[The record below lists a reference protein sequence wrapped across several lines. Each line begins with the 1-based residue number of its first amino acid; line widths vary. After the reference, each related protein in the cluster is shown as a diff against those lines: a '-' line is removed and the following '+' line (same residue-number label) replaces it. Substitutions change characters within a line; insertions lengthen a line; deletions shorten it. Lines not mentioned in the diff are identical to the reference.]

1 MTRVASGRTFQAN
14 VMGNTAST
22 GTGAYAPA
30 CYLAVSA
37 NTTAV
42 ADSDT
47 ALTGEI
53 TTGTLAR
60 AQAVFTY
67 TAGASSYTLTK
78 TFTSDQTVVL
88 GKIGVFQT
96 ATAGSGSAVFLT
108 LISPTA
114 SLISGDQVALTE
126 TVSI

>member
-1 MTRVASGRTFQAN
+1 MTRVATGRTFQAK
-14 VMGNTAST
+14 VMGDTASNGT
-22 GTGAYAPA
+22 GTYASA
-30 CYLAVSA
+30 CYMAVSA

-60 AQAVFTY
+60 AQAVFGF
-67 TAGASSYTLTK
+67 TAGGTSYTLSK

-88 GKIGVFQT
+88 GKIGIFQVVT
-96 ATAGSGSAVFLT
+96 PATGNAVFLT

-114 SLISGDQVALTE
+114 SLISGDQVALTD
-126 TVSI
+126 TVNL